1 MIAFTQRIRLAVA
14 DDHPLVVLAI
24 ERLIANVQNIEI
36 VCRAQDSTALV
47 EALDN
52 QECDVVI
59 MDIFMPGGLYGDGVE
74 LVQYIV
80 EHHPKAA
87 IVVLSMTNDAD
98 LVARVLD
105 AGANAVVSKQD
116 RLELIY
122 VAIVTV
128 LADEDYLGP
137 SIRQLLTQATSANR
151 VDMIRQKLTRRE
163 LDVIGRYARG
173 RNVTEIA
180 RELDRSVKTIS
191 AQKCA
196 AMRKLGLST
205 DAELY
210 RFAFDSGLVDPKRVE
225 AKGLKSLE
233 VGAI

>member
-24 ERLIANVQNIEI
+24 ERLIENVPNIDI
-36 VCRAQDSTALV
+36 VCRAQDSTELV
-47 EALDN
+47 EALDHN
-52 QECDVVI
+52 VIDVVI
-59 MDIFMPGGLYGDGVE
+59 VDFFMPGGTYGDGVE
-74 LVQYIV
+74 LIQHIVQ
-80 EHHPKAA
+80 HHPEAA
-87 IVVLSMTNDAD
+87 IVVLTMTNDAD
-98 LVARVLD
+98 LIARALD

-137 SIRQLLTQATSANR
+137 SVRALLAGASSAST
-151 VDMIRQKLTRRE
+151 VDLIRQKLTRRE

-173 RNVTEIA
+173 GNVTEIA
-180 RELDRSVKTIS
+180 RELGRSVKTIS

-196 AMRKLGLST
+196 AMRKLELAT

-210 RFAFDSGLVDPKRVE
+210 RFAYDSGLVQ
-225 AKGLKSLE
+225 SQ
-233 VGAI
+233 

>member
-1 MIAFTQRIRLAVA
+1 MIAFSQRIRLAVA

-36 VCRAQDSTALV
+36 VCRAQDSAGLIAAL
-47 EALDN
+47 EKE
-52 QECDVVI
+52 ECDVVI
-59 MDIFMPGGLYGDGVE
+59 MDFYMPGSTHGDGID
-74 LVQYIV
+74 LIKYIV
-80 EHHPKAA
+80 QNHPKAA
-87 IVVLSMTNDAD
+87 IVVLSMTTDAD
-98 LVARVLD
+98 LIARALD

-128 LADEDYLGP
+128 LANEDYLGP
-137 SIRQLLTQATSANR
+137 SVRALLADATSANR
-151 VDMIRQKLTRRE
+151 VDMILQKLTRRE

-173 RNVTEIA
+173 GNVTEIA
-180 RELDRSVKTIS
+180 LELGRSVKTIS

-196 AMRKLGLST
+196 AMRKLELHT

-210 RFAFDSGLVDPKRVE
+210 RFAFDSGLVQAQR
-225 AKGLKSLE
+225 SSS
-233 VGAI
+233 